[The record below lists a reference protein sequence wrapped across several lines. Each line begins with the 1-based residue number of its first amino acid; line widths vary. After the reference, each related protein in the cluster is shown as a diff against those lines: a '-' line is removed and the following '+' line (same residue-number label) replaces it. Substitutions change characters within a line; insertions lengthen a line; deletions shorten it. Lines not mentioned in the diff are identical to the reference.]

1 MLIISAK
8 NPLSA
13 QLQKLTGDAWSETDF
28 ETGRDKE
35 IIIHKKT
42 GQLFIAL
49 TTAAYASLEE
59 SGGLKS
65 QLDYFKK
72 AYDLKGISM
81 VTNINT
87 KPRSLQ
93 GVKKMAVKKP
103 AAKSKKKT
111 VKKTKV
117 VKAAKTPTKAKKT
130 LGSTIKKRKATPKQL
145 AALAKGRAKLAA
157 KRKTAK
163 KK

>member
-1 MLIISAK
+1 MRAYLLIISAK
-8 NPLSA
+8 NSLSA

-28 ETGRDKE
+28 TTGRDKE

-72 AYDLKGISM
+72 AYELKGISL

-103 AAKSKKKT
+103 AAKAKKKT
-111 VKKTKV
+111 VKK
-117 VKAAKTPTKAKKT
+117 AKTPTKAKAKKT
-130 LGSTIKKRKATPKQL
+130 LGSTTKKRKATPKQL